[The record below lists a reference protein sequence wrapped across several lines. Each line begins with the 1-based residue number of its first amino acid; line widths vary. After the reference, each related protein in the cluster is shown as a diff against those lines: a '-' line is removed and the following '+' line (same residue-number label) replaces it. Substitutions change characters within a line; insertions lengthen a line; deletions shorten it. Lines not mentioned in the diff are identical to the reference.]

1 MQTTIIKQESNQFI
15 IELSPSVKDIKV
27 RDVVRHCNN
36 QFDFDV
42 VGCGNSLKRVMYS
55 VKTLEQGEDISLLET
70 KEPEYWFYL
79 YGFMCLISTKETKH
93 KYMIE
98 SVTRDLNRDDSSFQ
112 NPEYTKSDYI
122 VNNMR
127 CYMYD
132 KQDCYN
138 NKYVITGING
148 LLEGRDYSDC
158 GSKPTFNDVLDK
170 RIFLI
175 LDFGKLC

>member
-36 QFDFDV
+36 QFDFDI
-42 VGCGNSLKRVMYS
+42 VGCSNSPKRILYS
-55 VKTLEQGEDISLLET
+55 VKTLEQGEDISTLET

-79 YGFMCLISTKETKH
+79 GGWSCVIHTKESKNKQIIDTINN
-93 KYMIE
+93 YID
-98 SVTRDLNRDDSSFQ
+98 RDHDFIVDNIRTVMYNR
-112 NPEYTKSDYI
+112 
-122 VNNMR
+122 
-127 CYMYD
+127 
-132 KQDCYN
+132 QDCYN
-138 NKYVITGING
+138 NKYVIAGING
-148 LLEGRDYSDC
+148 LLDNGDYSDC
-158 GSKPTFNDVLDK
+158 GSKPTFNEVLDK